1 MNTSYSLNGKESAAA
16 ANMTHNFTMDDSAIE
31 FLLKED
37 ECGRSSVLSKGILG
51 QDGDA
56 SSEFDAQSGSI

>member
-1 MNTSYSLNGKESAAA
+1 
-16 ANMTHNFTMDDSAIE
+16 MTHNFTMDDSAIE